1 MNIKIFSSKFIGK
14 QLSRLKMGQTYY
26 SIAVGTINAISLIT
40 IAFAFEIWIL
50 ILFFP
55 ILLFGAFVIGYYM
68 DVKNIIAQDFSKTN
82 EMAYRFLVTTDY
94 KLQEFH
100 LLLIKVV
107 LKSLQ
112 DIKDNKDIS
121 MDYLAEEYKK
131 YLKKWQSSDL

>member
-26 SIAVGTINAISLIT
+26 AIMVSTINAISLIT
-40 IAFAFEIWIL
+40 IAFAFEIWLL
-50 ILFFP
+50 IFLFP
-55 ILLFGAFVIGYYM
+55 ILLFSAFVIGYYM
-68 DVKNIIAQDFSKTN
+68 DVKNIITQDYSKTN
-82 EMAYRFLVTTDY
+82 EMAYRFLVTSDI
-94 KLQEFH
+94 KLQEFQ

-112 DIKDNKDIS
+112 DIQDNKPIN

-131 YLKKWQSSDL
+131 YQKNWSLPDL